1 MKRVRSLGWLMALV
15 GTALLGACESTS
27 SSGSDTS
34 RLSIKLTDAPA
45 ELAEAWVEIRSIYL
59 QGSSDEGGSR
69 VYLREGS
76 TGLVDLLTLS
86 GGTTAD
92 LVADVPVPAGTYSQL
107 RFVIGDAYVRTRDGR
122 VYATSGAKLPVG
134 VNATGTLQCPSCAQ
148 SGLKVTLP
156 GGSLRL
162 DEGSTVVVVD
172 FDASQS
178 FGHQAGNSGKWVM
191 HPVLHAT
198 RFESSAGIHGRVGLA
213 AGVELPTCGGAPV
226 ALTQLVPTAT
236 SGEVTKSGS
245 VASDGTYRIDFVAP
259 GTYTMG
265 MAPIGFENADSLFV
279 VTTPGPLTVS
289 SGTNAT
295 FDYQVTAATC
305 KPKA

>member
-1 MKRVRSLGWLMALV
+1 MKRLRSLGWLVALA
-15 GTALLGACESTS
+15 GTALLGACESES
-27 SSGSDTS
+27 MSASDTS
-34 RLSIKLTDAPA
+34 RVSIKLTDAPA
-45 ELAEAWVEIRSIYL
+45 DLDEAWVEIRSIYL

-69 VYLREGS
+69 IYLREGS

-86 GGTTAD
+86 GGATAD
-92 LVADVPVPAGTYSQL
+92 LVADAVVPAGNYSQL

-122 VYATSGAKLPVG
+122 VYATQGAKLPAG
-134 VNATGTLQCPSCAQ
+134 VTATGTLQCPSCAQ

-162 DEGSTVVVVD
+162 EEGSTVVVVD

-198 RFESSAGIHGRVGLA
+198 RFESSAGIRGKVGLA
-213 AGVELPTCGGAPV
+213 EGVALPTCGGEAV

-245 VASDGTYRIDFVAP
+245 VAADGTYRINFVAP

-265 MAPIGFENADSLFV
+265 MAPIGFANSDSLFV
-279 VTTPGPLTVS
+279 VTAPGTLTVS
-289 SGTNAT
+289 DGANAT

-305 KPKA
+305 KPGA